1 MTNAP
6 RSKRAN
12 LRDVASLAGVSV
24 ATVSRVLNTPG
35 KVSPATRQRV
45 QAVITDLKFV
55 PSAAARAINSGRT
68 RMVAA
73 LLPTLDNAIYARAVN
88 GLEAQLAEKD
98 MSLLVA
104 QTGDDLAHELTRA
117 RQLVEIGAEAL
128 ILAGVT
134 HDPGLY
140 ELIARTGIPVAT
152 ISYFD
157 ADNQLPTVGYD
168 NWEVAELAAGH
179 LADLGHRN
187 IAVFHGPLEIND
199 RMRRRKA
206 ALEASDLGLTFT
218 YVPTRIS
225 MEGGCHAVEQAFA
238 NGTQGITGILCFSDV
253 IAHGALGAL
262 QRLKITVPG
271 DISVMG
277 IEDLPGSK
285 FTHPPLT
292 SVRLGVERMGIEA
305 AEAVCQWLETGT
317 PPTPVYLPVE
327 LIKRASTTRVR
338 DKNP

>member
-117 RQLVEIGAEAL
+117 PECDSA
-128 ILAGVT
+128 
-134 HDPGLY
+134 
-140 ELIARTGIPVAT
+140 TG
-152 ISYFD
+152 
-157 ADNQLPTVGYD
+157 
-168 NWEVAELAAGH
+168 W
-179 LADLGHRN
+179 R
-187 IAVFHGPLEIND
+187 
-199 RMRRRKA
+199 
-206 ALEASDLGLTFT
+206 
-218 YVPTRIS
+218 
-225 MEGGCHAVEQAFA
+225 
-238 NGTQGITGILCFSDV
+238 
-253 IAHGALGAL
+253 
-262 QRLKITVPG
+262 
-271 DISVMG
+271 
-277 IEDLPGSK
+277 
-285 FTHPPLT
+285 
-292 SVRLGVERMGIEA
+292 
-305 AEAVCQWLETGT
+305 
-317 PPTPVYLPVE
+317 
-327 LIKRASTTRVR
+327 
-338 DKNP
+338 